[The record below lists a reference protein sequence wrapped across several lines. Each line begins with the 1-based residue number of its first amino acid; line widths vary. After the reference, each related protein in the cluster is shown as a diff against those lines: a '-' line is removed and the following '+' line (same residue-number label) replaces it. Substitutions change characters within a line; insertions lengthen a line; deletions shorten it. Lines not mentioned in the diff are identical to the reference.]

1 MALRKFLYIDPTN
14 GYHDE
19 QDAADSLSMGDLTLD
34 GSGSGTGTLTL
45 TGGGTVTGL
54 PTTPTG
60 ATEAASKTYVDSLA
74 GGVTWK
80 DPVITLEV
88 IDDSLASAP
97 GSPSDGDSYVTDGV
111 GAVNITAVDTVAET
125 FTVAEDKSGLGSGDV
140 LLVAGSTGNDGYYT
154 VASTS
159 GTGPT
164 VITVNEDVTDAT
176 ADGTID
182 HCTPGNAWDTIGPN
196 KIVTYD
202 GTSWDVVRA
211 TNNDGLQAGDR
222 VIVIET
228 SAAGSFASQESDIA
242 VWNGTSWDFTT
253 PLNGWAVL
261 VQDYDHAGYWDN
273 TGWTY
278 EATND
283 DWVQF
288 TGLGQV
294 NAGAGLTKTANTIDV
309 GNGDGITINADS
321 IELDLST
328 SNPGLELTGTS
339 PNKTL
344 QVLVSGNEGIVTTAT
359 GVAIEIDDTP
369 DTLDVDA
376 NGLKVVGLP
385 SLFKV
390 NDVAVGSTV
399 TAANLDTLT
408 DTSNA
413 DSLHSHTPPAGVEY
427 ADRVEDTHVNQ
438 AAVTTGFVVR
448 YGSVNNQIIMADN
461 STATA
466 ARAIGVAR
474 VGGAIDPG
482 TSDIVKHGVCTSCL
496 TPHADSFTV
505 NDEAFLG
512 AAGALRLYAN
522 VPRPGRII
530 RMGYCKNA
538 ADLDVQIMDLGRA
551 RA

>member
-1 MALRKFLYIDPTN
+1 MALRRFLYIDPTN

-34 GSGSGTGTLTL
+34 GSGAGTGTLTL

-54 PTTPTG
+54 PTTPSG
-60 ATEAASKTYVDSLA
+60 ATEAASKAYVDSLA

-80 DPVITLEV
+80 DPVITLEM

-97 GSPSDGDSYVTDGV
+97 VSPSDGDSYVTAGV
-111 GAVNITAVDTVAET
+111 GTVNITAVDTALET
-125 FTVAEDKSGLGSGDV
+125 FTVAEDKSGLGAGDV
-140 LLVAGSTGNDGYYT
+140 LEVAGSTGNDGYYT
-154 VASTS
+154 VVSTS

-164 VITVNEDVTDAT
+164 VITVSEDVTDAT

-182 HCTPGNAWDTIGPN
+182 HCTPGNVWDTIGPN

-202 GTSWDVVRA
+202 GTTWDVVTWLNA
-211 TNNDGLQAGDR
+211 DGLQSGDR
-222 VIVIET
+222 VIVKE
-228 SAAGSFASQESDIA
+228 SGLGGSFTGQASDIA
-242 VWNGTSWDFTT
+242 VYNGTGWDFTT
-253 PLNGWAVL
+253 PGNGWAVL
-261 VQDYDHAGYWDN
+261 VQDYSHVGYWDN

-278 EATND
+278 EATID

-288 TGLGQV
+288 TGLGQI
-294 NAGAGLTKTANTIDV
+294 NAGQGLTKTANTLDV
-309 GNGDGITINADS
+309 GNGDGIAVGADDIS
-321 IELDLST
+321 LDISVT
-328 SNPGLELTGTS
+328 NPGLELVGTS
-339 PNKTL
+339 PNKTV
-344 QVLVSGNEGIVTTAT
+344 QVQVSGTEGIVTNAN

-390 NDVAVGSTV
+390 NDVATGATV

-413 DSLHSHTPPAGVEY
+413 DALHSHTPPAGVEY

-438 AAVTTGFVVR
+438 AAVTTGFAVR
-448 YGSVNNQIIMADN
+448 WGSVSNQIQHADN
-461 STATA
+461 GLAVN

-474 VGGAIDPG
+474 VGGAISPG
-482 TSDIVKHGVCTSCL
+482 TSDIVKHGVCASCL
-496 TPHADSFTV
+496 TPHADVFAV

-530 RMGYCKNA
+530 RMGYAKNPT
-538 ADLDVQIMDLGRA
+538 DLDVQIMDLGRA